1 MKLRKT
7 EFLLKKMGII
17 HLTNRYFKHRINL
30 WIMKAKKKVQ
40 MRMTQNQTQLEVV
53 HLKNINL

>member
-7 EFLLKKMGII
+7 EFLLKKMDII

-40 MRMTQNQTQLEVV
+40 MRMTQNQTQLGVV